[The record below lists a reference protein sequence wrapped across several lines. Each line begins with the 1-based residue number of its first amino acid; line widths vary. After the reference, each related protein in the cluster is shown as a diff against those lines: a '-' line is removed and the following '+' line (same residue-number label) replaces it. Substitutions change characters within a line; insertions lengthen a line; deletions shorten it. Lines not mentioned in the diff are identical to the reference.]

1 MAGVMITDQNYQND
15 QYDQTHSKWK
25 TVKISE
31 TDLVSKFETQTCAP
45 KTQIYSRKQHILPKR
60 TCE

>member
-1 MAGVMITDQNYQND
+1 MAGVMITDQND

-31 TDLVSKFETQTCAP
+31 TDLVSNICTKKHKYIPENS
-45 KTQIYSRKQHILPKR
+45 IYNLTEHVNDL
-60 TCE
+60 